1 MANWTTR
8 RTIAL
13 AALIAVGAPMARPH
27 ASAEAID
34 VLAAAVPACTAEQ
47 GQQFIDEGRYEKA
60 ITEFSCLIDAQPAGV
75 EGYRGRIEAQLLL
88 GRFSDAV
95 ADYTRVTSYVVPVH
109 PDAGSL
115 ILAGYAERLAA
126 APNDVAALTGA
137 SFARWWLFQYA
148 QAIQQL
154 HTLLEV
160 KPNDLYGTLFRGS
173 SRVLRGA
180 TPAQGI
186 ADLEQA
192 IALAPDSPDVRFIVA
207 DAYTYGLPDPN
218 RALAEATFAL
228 EEGLDTPRV
237 HAIIAAAYHALGD
250 EALSAA
256 HIARHLEL
264 VTTELVVTSPLAAG
278 SSMSLTIVPG
288 RTFEIPMHVTAG
300 QTLSLMTS
308 SQPIWDTILLVL
320 DPDGTPLV
328 GSDDYRVYYA
338 GLQWTAPATATYR
351 VRVTSFEAA
360 TPGEMLITRK

>member
-1 MANWTTR
+1 MANWTTH
-8 RTIAL
+8 RTVAL
-13 AALIAVGAPMARPH
+13 AALLAVGAPMARPH
-27 ASAEAID
+27 VSAEAID
-34 VLAAAVPACTAEQ
+34 VLASAVPACTVEQ
-47 GQQFIDEGRYEKA
+47 GQNFIDEGRYEKA
-60 ITEFSCLIDAQPAGV
+60 IAEFSCVIDAQPTGV
-75 EGYRGRIEAQLLL
+75 EGYRGRIEAELLL

-95 ADYTRVTSYVVPVH
+95 GDYTRVTSYVVPVH

-154 HTLLEV
+154 HTLLAV
-160 KPNDLYGTLFRGS
+160 KPDDLYGTLFRGS
-173 SRVLRGA
+173 SRLLRGA

-186 ADLEQA
+186 ADLEHA

-278 SSMSLTIVPG
+278 SSMSLMIVPG

-320 DPDGTPLV
+320 GPDGTPLV

-338 GLQWTAPATATYR
+338 GLLWTAPATATYR
-351 VRVTSFEAA
+351 VRVSSFEAA